1 MQWDSLKTKVENI
14 KEVNRHGEEDKKPY
28 TSNWSHK
35 GKERKN
41 KKEAIFTV
49 IMLRISRIDKI

>member
-1 MQWDSLKTKVENI
+1 M

-41 KKEAIFTV
+41 EKEAIFTV